1 MTCGVDIFWGLN
13 WCDAMTLNDPFT
25 VNLSQSLPK
34 NSTYIPPYMYKG
46 VTKLCG
52 LYLKALFAEQLFIV
66 QEFVSTDDK
75 NEVNDK

>member
-1 MTCGVDIFWGLN
+1 
-13 WCDAMTLNDPFT
+13 
-25 VNLSQSLPK
+25 
-34 NSTYIPPYMYKG
+34 MYKG

-52 LYLKALFAEQLFIV
+52 LYLKPLFAEQLFIV